1 MLITWLSVA
10 ALSFN
15 SPHPI
20 APLPRGGIGGGGG
33 GHGKI
38 AWYPGTYEEALAEAK
53 SSKKLVFIDFWTT
66 WCGYCKKLDKEAFSS
81 AEVAEVM
88 KAYVCLSVDAES
100 KSGREIARKFPIRG
114 YPSLFFVASDGSI
127 EDSISGWVPTSKF
140 KAEAE
145 RVLAGK
151 DTLGSLRRDVE
162 ADKTNIDKR
171 FRLAQKL
178 EQLGDA
184 EGREAQM
191 NEIRKLDPA
200 GKSLPMRRLA
210 FEGVIAKVN
219 QGFQRDRSLDVDA
232 VEAFLAT
239 EGYPEILFQGHYALV
254 QMHNYLVEDATG
266 RGDLAAA
273 KQHQGQARAAM
284 KAAWANVPE
293 DQVSQFGNAV
303 ASKFYES
310 KDELSP
316 ADKAFAL
323 EVASKAAAAA
333 ESDSRIDAEARDR
346 YVHALDT
353 YACCLS
359 MNGKK
364 DEALK
369 LLDRCKELD
378 PTAEV
383 WKDRLAEFQK

>member
-20 APLPRGGIGGGGG
+20 APLPRGSIGGGGG

-88 KAYVCLSVDAES
+88 KGYVCLSVDAES
-100 KSGREIARKFPIRG
+100 KSGREIARKFTIRG

-162 ADKTNIDKR
+162 ADKANIDKR

-191 NEIRKLDPA
+191 AEIRKLDPA

-210 FEGVIAKVN
+210 RGRIAKVN

-239 EGYPEILFQGHYALV
+239 EGYPEILFQGHTRSYRC
-254 QMHNYLVEDATG
+254 TTTSP
-266 RGDLAAA
+266 RRPAAA
-273 KQHQGQARAAM
+273 TSRPRSSTKPGPRGE

-293 DQVSQFGNAV
+293 DQASQFGNAV
-303 ASKFYES
+303 ASKFYEARRARPPTRS
-310 KDELSP
+310 
-316 ADKAFAL
+316 
-323 EVASKAAAAA
+323 
-333 ESDSRIDAEARDR
+333 SRSRSRARPRRRPGGGATPRRDR

-353 YACCLS
+353 YACCLP
-359 MNGKK
+359 NGKGTGP
-364 DEALK
+364 EASTGA
-369 LLDRCKELD
+369 RS
-378 PTAEV
+378 
-383 WKDRLAEFQK
+383 